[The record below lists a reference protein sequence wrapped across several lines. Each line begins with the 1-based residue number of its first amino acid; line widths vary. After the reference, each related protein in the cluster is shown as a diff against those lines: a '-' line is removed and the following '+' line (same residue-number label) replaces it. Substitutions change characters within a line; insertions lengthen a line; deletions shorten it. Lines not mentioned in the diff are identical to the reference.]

1 MPTERGTLSEVRT
14 KARGGNCAACG
25 CAGAVLTGGGTSGT
39 ATASIGAECGC
50 SIGGMA
56 VMAVL
61 EAATALVI

>member
-1 MPTERGTLSEVRT
+1 M
-14 KARGGNCAACG
+14 
-25 CAGAVLTGGGTSGT
+25 TGGGTSGT